1 MGGPA
6 KAAGKGEV
14 TVWKA
19 ESEVP
24 DFAKKW
30 VRDAEPFLP
39 VDRTRSLAGETGDL
53 ARLEEIGSRRGTE
66 KVFRSPA
73 EALADQA
80 VMSRPAV
87 PSIEIMDVRGTLV
100 GFQNQLK
107 VSNRALAQR
116 FEKVVALSIDNVDT
130 YRQAANK
137 VPAFAA
143 NDGIRSAL
151 ATSLTWLKEYTG
163 RLQRGEG
170 TFFDS
175 ILVVHHLAIVNISL

>member
-6 KAAGKGEV
+6 KASG
-14 TVWKA
+14 KA
-19 ESEVP
+19 EVKVWEAERETP

-30 VRDAEPFLP
+30 VRDAEPFRP
-39 VDRTRSLAGETGDL
+39 VDSTRSLAGETDNL
-53 ARLEEIGSRRGTE
+53 VRLEEAGSRRGGDR
-66 KVFRSPA
+66 VFRSPA
-73 EALADQA
+73 EALAEQRA
-80 VMSRPAV
+80 PARPAV
-87 PSIEIMDVRGTLV
+87 PAIELLDVRGALV

-107 VSNRALAQR
+107 VSNRVLAQR
-116 FEKVVALSIDNVDT
+116 FEKVVALTIDNVDT

-151 ATSLTWLKEYTG
+151 AASLTWLKEYGG

-175 ILVVHHLAIVNISL
+175 IMLAHHLAIVNISM